1 MAAPQVPWIS
11 TPILTYGAYGGRQV
25 LIIFSDVPLPHP
37 EAVPR
42 RESCLTQ
49 EDKEKLQSENVPRE
63 LEDEVA
69 IVRKRYELDKAKKVF
84 NVLESKP
91 GKLLSRGEAFGV
103 VAALMNNTE
112 NDGGTMML

>member
-1 MAAPQVPWIS
+1 MTAPQVPWKS

-25 LIIFSDVPLPHP
+25 LIIFSDVPLPNP

-42 RESCLTQ
+42 REGHLTQ
-49 EDKEKLQSENVPRE
+49 EDVEKLHSENVPRE
-63 LEDEVA
+63 LEEEVA

-84 NVLESKP
+84 DVLESKP
-91 GKLLSRGEAFGV
+91 DKLLSRGEAFDV

-112 NDGGTMML
+112 NDGGTIK